1 MPSQRYDRTTPVR
14 HRVGGWLPTNQR
26 VLEAWL
32 DKKLQ
37 AVKQRNRLPNEWAQV
52 IKDFQQVIESDGDI
66 YMAFHQMFDQVPTKP
81 PYNNDPTGQ
90 PQIRDYI
97 TMLDL
102 FDLIIG
108 EAPQYEDNDL
118 VGFPI
123 NAILDWPMG
132 TPAGFR
138 AFTNPKVNEMFHKMF
153 DVWATYL
160 GTTDSAGVL
169 NSDTGGWFS
178 TDALQ
183 QMPDFAN
190 TYICDPSLPHWG
202 FQSWDDFFTRLFRP
216 GIRPVEAP
224 DDDSIVNSACE
235 STLYKTA
242 KDIQQYDQF
251 WLKDEPYSLY
261 HMLNNDEYAEQFV
274 GGSIWQAFL
283 SATNYHRWASPVNGK
298 IVKTVNIQ
306 GTYYAESPATGFYGD
321 DGPDPAGPNLSQSFI
336 TAIAARA
343 LIFIE
348 AANPNIGLM
357 CFVAVGMA
365 EVSTCEV
372 TVQPGDTVKKGDQLG
387 MFHFGGSTHCLIFR
401 PETNI
406 QFRSNFN
413 VNDKVSLNIAIA
425 DVVTQ

>member
-1 MPSQRYDRTTPVR
+1 MPHHYDRFTPVR
-14 HRVGGWLPTNQR
+14 HRVGGWLPTDQR

-32 DKKLQ
+32 EKKIKAVQHRRQDK
-37 AVKQRNRLPNEWAQV
+37 VEWDPV
-52 IKDFQQVIESDGDI
+52 IQEFQHLIENNAEI
-66 YMAFHQMFDQVPTKP
+66 YMAFHEMFEQVPTKP
-81 PYNNDPTGQ
+81 PYNNDPTGK
-90 PQIRDYI
+90 PQVRDYI
-97 TMLDL
+97 LMLDL
-102 FDLIIG
+102 FNLIIG

-138 AFTNPKVNEMFHKMF
+138 AFTDPKVNAMFHKMF
-153 DVWATYL
+153 KVWSTYL
-160 GTTDSAGVL
+160 GTTESAGVL
-169 NSDTGGWFS
+169 NSNPGGWLS
-178 TDALQ
+178 PDALEK
-183 QMPDFAN
+183 MPDFVN
-190 TYICDPSLPHWG
+190 TYVCDPFLPHWG

-235 STLYKTA
+235 SNLYKTA
-242 KDIQQYDQF
+242 TNIQKHDKF
-251 WLKDEPYSLY
+251 WLKCEPYSLF

-298 IVKTVNIQ
+298 IVKTVNIE
-306 GTYYAESPATGFYGD
+306 GTYYAESPATGFLGEGD
-321 DGPDPAGPNLSQSFI
+321 PDPAGPNESQSFI

-343 LIFIE
+343 LVFIE
-348 AANPNIGLM
+348 ADNKNIGLM

-372 TVQPGDTVKKGDQLG
+372 TVKRGDTVKKGDQLG

-401 PETNI
+401 PQTNI
-406 QFRSNFN
+406 QFRKNFKLQDP
-413 VNDKVSLNIAIA
+413 VNLNIAIA
-425 DVVTQ
+425 DVPPQ